1 MPVGGLYPWS
11 NLPRLPM
18 LPSSSRLQPHGWET
32 AADASIAHY
41 LAASEGMRVM
51 MDVCW
56 KICAALLSWSQL
68 REQSKCCPWRSC
80 CSSVPK
86 TT

>member
-1 MPVGGLYPWS
+1 MVQLAPAPNAAVVEPPAAAWLGDS
-11 NLPRLPM
+11 A
-18 LPSSSRLQPHGWET
+18 

-56 KICAALLSWSQL
+56 KICAALLPWSRL